1 MRKKSESWLQKYW
14 RPMMAVAYMA
24 IILFDFIVAPILWSI
39 LQMIAAGAV
48 TLQWAPLTLLSGGIF
63 HAAMGAVL
71 GISAFTRG
79 KEKVERLRTSYQEG
93 QYSPEETEEND
104 GQ

>member
-1 MRKKSESWLQKYW
+1 
-14 RPMMAVAYMA
+14 MAVVYMI
-24 IILFDFIVAPILWSI
+24 IILFDFVIAPIFWSL
-39 LQMIAAGAV
+39 LQALAAGSV
-48 TLQWAPLTLLSGGIF
+48 VVQWAPLTLLSGGVF

-79 KEKVERLRTSYQEG
+79 QEKLERIKKDYQEG
-93 QYSPEETEEND
+93 ESESSDENND

>member
-1 MRKKSESWLQKYW
+1 MSKKNDSWLQKYW

-39 LQMIAAGAV
+39 LQAMAAGTV

-79 KEKVERLRTSYQEG
+79 QEKIERLRTSYQEG
-93 QYSPEETEEND
+93 QSTSEETEEND
-104 GQ
+104 RQ